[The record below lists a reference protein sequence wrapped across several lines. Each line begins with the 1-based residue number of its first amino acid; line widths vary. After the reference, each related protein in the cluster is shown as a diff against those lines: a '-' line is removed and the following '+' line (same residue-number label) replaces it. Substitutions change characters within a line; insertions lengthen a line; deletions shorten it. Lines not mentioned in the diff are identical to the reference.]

1 MTSDKTQFPPITF
14 DVAIIGGGPG
24 GLMTAMHINQKV
36 GDEAKITIFEQSNR
50 LGGKLMTGKFEKAD
64 ALYEIGVAE
73 IYDYDHLGH
82 DPLKHLITQT
92 LGLEIQKMDSECVII
107 DDKIMNNVADIEKL
121 CGRKTKDAIVSFRKK
136 CASVMTT
143 DQYFEGVGRDDNDH
157 PWMFKSGLDVIHDE
171 IKDEMARRY
180 VRINA
185 HSDIAIGPNET
196 SGLNALKNFLMDYDE
211 YIQYYCVEGG
221 NERIAEKLAEIVRAE
236 IALYTRVR
244 RIGRTEDGRYRLTI
258 IGRDG
263 KETTRDFD
271 FVVVS
276 LPYNWLQTIEWEGEG
291 LYRAMGK
298 HLDLFNV
305 PAHYLRVAI
314 SFEERFWDKHVEGS
328 WWMSDHFN
336 GHCVYIESTRYD
348 YGSKR
353 GGLNWLIA
361 GSDALALANL
371 PDDHL
376 IRMAL
381 ESLPAQMRD
390 AARKTMIE
398 GKVHRWLNTVNGIPG
413 GRPVRDT
420 QVNHQPEP
428 KLHPGLF
435 VTGDYLF
442 DATVNGVLDSADCAS
457 DMLMSEY
464 VQRDYE
470 ERIRRRTPGGKAKQ
484 ASAITAARNINR
496 QYFENYWQQGP
507 YAEVWDKFFN
517 AEYLRDAI
525 RLAFGEKAE
534 DFSILDAGSASG
546 QTVGALRKLGLKAQG
561 VEKNAWIHEQ
571 TPKALMRYNTLGDV
585 TDLPFKDN
593 QFDYIYETCLANLPR
608 HKVVPAIEELHRVAK
623 KGVIL
628 GSVTSDLS
636 WDSLITMEQERGV
649 KTFGT
654 LWQWSD
660 WFFNVGF
667 EHATE
672 DPKLLERLYQRAAAA
687 GFGKGRWFEDA
698 ESMGF
703 VFFRKIPD

>member
-1 MTSDKTQFPPITF
+1 MTQSPPITF
-14 DVAIIGGGPG
+14 DVAIVGGGPG

-36 GDEAKITIFEQSNR
+36 GAEAKITIFEQSNR
-50 LGGKLMTGKFEKAD
+50 VGGKLMTGRFEKAD

-73 IYDYDHLGH
+73 IYDYAHLGF
-82 DPLKHLITQT
+82 DPLKDLITNK
-92 LGLEIQKMDSECVII
+92 LGLPITVMDSETVVI
-107 DDKIMNNVADIEKL
+107 DDKIMNHVPDI
-121 CGRKTKDAIVSFRKK
+121 GRLMGKKTMDAIVNFRKK
-136 CASVMTT
+136 CASVMSL

-171 IKDEMARRY
+171 IKDEGARRF

-211 YIQYYCVEGG
+211 YIKYYCVDGG
-221 NERIAEKLAEIVRAE
+221 NERIVDKLAEIVRAQIE
-236 IALYTRVR
+236 LYTRVR
-244 RIGRTEDGRYRLTI
+244 RIGRTEDGRYRITTVGKD
-258 IGRDG
+258 GR
-263 KETTRDFD
+263 EEVRIFD

-276 LPYNWLQTIEWEGEG
+276 LPFNWLQTIEWEGET

-298 HLDLFNV
+298 HIDLFNV

-314 SFEERFWDKHVEGS
+314 SFEKPFWDGLVEGS
-328 WWMSDHFN
+328 WWMSDQFN
-336 GHCVYIESTRYD
+336 GHCVYIENSRYN
-348 YGSKR
+348 YHGK

-381 ESLPAQMRD
+381 DSLPPQLQFGRNL
-390 AARKTMIE
+390 MIE

-428 KLHPGLF
+428 KEHPGLF

-464 VQRDYE
+464 VKRNYE
-470 ERIRRRTPGGKAKQ
+470 ERIRRRTPGKAK
-484 ASAITAARNINR
+484 ADAAIRSSRNINR
-496 QYFENYWQQGP
+496 DYFENYWQAGP
-507 YAEVWDKFFN
+507 YEKVWNQFFD
-517 AEYLRDAI
+517 AGYLKDAI
-525 RLAFGEKAE
+525 GLAFGETKP
-534 DFSILDAGSASG
+534 FSILDAGSASG
-546 QTVGALRKLGLKAQG
+546 QTVGALRALGLDAQG
-561 VEKNAWIHEQ
+561 IERNAWIHGR
-571 TPKALMRYNTLGDV
+571 TPPELARFNHLGDV
-585 TDLPFKDN
+585 TDLPFKDG
-593 QFDYIYETCLANLPR
+593 QFDYVYESCLANLPR
-608 HKVVPAIEELHRVAK
+608 SKVQDAMYELHRVAK

-628 GSVTSDLS
+628 GSVTSDLA
-636 WDSLITMEQERGV
+636 WESLITSEMERGV
-649 KTFGT
+649 KTFAT

-660 WFFNVGF
+660 WMFNVGF

-672 DPKLLERLYQRAAAA
+672 DPAILEKLHARATEA
-687 GFGKGRWFEDA
+687 GLGKGRWFEDA
-698 ESMGF
+698 DSLQF
-703 VFFRKIPD
+703 VFFRRLDV

>member
-1 MTSDKTQFPPITF
+1 MTQAQQPPITF

-73 IYDYDHLGH
+73 IYDYAHLGF
-82 DPLKHLITQT
+82 DPLKDLITNK
-92 LGLEIQKMDSECVII
+92 LGLPIQKMDSECVVI
-107 DDKIMNNVADIEKL
+107 DDKIMNTTADI
-121 CGRKTKDAIVSFRKK
+121 GRLNGKKTMDAVIAFRKK
-136 CASVMTT
+136 CASLMSKE
-143 DQYFEGVGRDDNDH
+143 QYFEGVGRDDNDH
-157 PWMFKSGLDVIHDE
+157 PWMSKSGLDVIHDE
-171 IKDEMARRY
+171 IKDEMARRF

-221 NERIAEKLAEIVRAE
+221 NERIVGKLAEIVKAQIE
-236 IALYTRVR
+236 LYTRVR
-244 RIGRTEDGRYRLTI
+244 RVGRTEDGRYRLTI
-258 IGRDG
+258 VGKDG
-263 KETTRDFD
+263 KEEVRTFD

-276 LPYNWLQTIEWEGEG
+276 LPFNWLQTIEWEGEA

-314 SFEERFWDKHVEGS
+314 SFEKPFWDGLVEGS

-336 GHCVYIESTRYD
+336 GHCVYIESTRYN
-348 YGSKR
+348 YGKG

-361 GSDALALANL
+361 GSDAVALANL

-381 ESLPAQMRD
+381 DSLPPQLQFGRQF
-390 AARKTMIE
+390 MIE

-428 KLHPGLF
+428 KQHPGLF

-442 DATVNGVLDSADCAS
+442 DSTVNGVLDSADCAS

-470 ERIRRRTPGGKAKQ
+470 QRLRRRTPGGVAKQ
-484 ASAITAARNINR
+484 DRVIAAARNINR
-496 QYFENYWQQGP
+496 DYFDNYWQQGP
-507 YAEVWDKFFN
+507 YSEVWSRFFD

-525 RLAFGEKAE
+525 KIAYGEKSD

-546 QTVGALRKLGLKAQG
+546 LTVGAMRKIGLKAQG

-571 TPKALMRYNTLGDV
+571 TPKSLMRYNHLGDV
-585 TDLPFKDN
+585 CDLPFKDN
-593 QFDYIYETCLANLPR
+593 QFDYVYETCLANLPK
-608 HKVVPAIEELHRVAK
+608 HKVVGAIEELHRVAK

-636 WDSLITMEQERGV
+636 WDSLITMEQERGI
-649 KTFGT
+649 KTYGT

-667 EHATE
+667 EHAAQDE
-672 DPKLLERLYQRAAAA
+672 AQLAKLYERATAA
-687 GFGKGRWFEDA
+687 GFGKGKWFEDA

-703 VFFRKIPD
+703 VFFRKLDV

>member
-1 MTSDKTQFPPITF
+1 MSQHPPITF

-36 GDEAKITIFEQSNR
+36 GAEAKITIFEQSNR
-50 LGGKLMTGKFEKAD
+50 LGGKLMTGQFEKTG

-73 IYDYDHLGH
+73 IYDYAHLGF
-82 DPLKHLITQT
+82 DPLKDLITNK
-92 LGLEIQKMDSECVII
+92 LSLPIKKMDSEAVIV
-107 DDKIMNNVADIEKL
+107 DDKIMNHVDDIGRL
-121 CGRKTKDAIVSFRKK
+121 CGKKTMDAIVNFRKK
-136 CASVMTT
+136 CASLMST
-143 DQYFEGVGRDDNDH
+143 DQYFEGVGRDDNEH

-221 NERIAEKLAEIVRAE
+221 NERIVGKLAEQVQADIQ
-236 IALYTRVR
+236 LYTRVR
-244 RIGRTEDGRYRLTI
+244 RVGKTADNRYKLTI
-258 IGRDG
+258 VGRDG
-263 KETTRDFD
+263 RETERIFD

-276 LPYNWLQTIEWEGEG
+276 LPFNWLQTIEWEGET
-291 LYRAMGK
+291 LYRAMAQ

-314 SFEERFWDKHVEGS
+314 AFEKPFWDGLVEGS
-328 WWMSDHFN
+328 WWMSDQFN
-336 GHCVYIESTRYD
+336 GHCVYVENSRYAYD
-348 YGSKR
+348 GK

-381 ESLPAQMRD
+381 DSLPPQLQFG
-390 AARKTMIE
+390 RKLMIE
-398 GKVHRWLNTVNGIPG
+398 GKVHRWLNTVNGSPG

-420 QVNHQPEP
+420 QANHQPEP
-428 KLHPGLF
+428 KEHPGLF

-464 VQRDYE
+464 VRRNYETRVRQRTGGSKAQQE
-470 ERIRRRTPGGKAKQ
+470 TAIR
-484 ASAITAARNINR
+484 ASRNINR
-496 QYFENYWQQGP
+496 DYFENYYQHGP
-507 YAEVWDKFFN
+507 YETAWSQFFN
-517 AEYLRDAI
+517 AGYLRDAI
-525 RLAFGEKAE
+525 QLAYGEKGT
-534 DFSILDAGSASG
+534 FSILDAGSASG
-546 QTVGALRKLGLKAQG
+546 QTVGALRALGLKAEG
-561 VEKNAWIHEQ
+561 IEKNAWIHER
-571 TPKALMRYNTLGDV
+571 TPKELKRFNHLGDV

-593 QFDYIYETCLANLPR
+593 QFDYVYESCLANLPR
-608 HKVVPAIEELHRVAK
+608 SKVIPAIEELHRVAR

-636 WDSLITMEQERGV
+636 WEALISAEMERGI
-649 KTFGT
+649 KTFAT

-660 WFFNVGF
+660 MFFNVGF
-667 EHATE
+667 EHAIE
-672 DPKLLERLYQRAAAA
+672 DEALLHKIYDKATAADL
-687 GFGKGRWFEDA
+687 GKGRWFEDPD
-698 ESMGF
+698 SLQF
-703 VFFRKIPD
+703 IFFRKLPV

>member
-1 MTSDKTQFPPITF
+1 MSQMPPITF

-24 GLMTAMHINQKV
+24 GLMTAMHINQKI
-36 GDEAKITIFEQSNR
+36 GAEAKITIFEQSNR
-50 LGGKLMTGKFEKAD
+50 LGGKLMTGKFEKTG

-73 IYDYDHLGH
+73 IYDYAHLGF
-82 DPLKHLITQT
+82 DPLKDLITNK
-92 LGLEIQKMDSECVII
+92 LGLPVKRMDSEAVVV
-107 DDKIMNNVADIEKL
+107 DDKIMNTVADIGRL
-121 CGRKTKDAIVSFRKK
+121 CGKKTMDAVVNFRKK
-136 CASVMTT
+136 CASMMTL

-157 PWMFKSGLDVIHDE
+157 PWMDKSGLDVILDE

-221 NERIAEKLAEIVRAE
+221 NERIVDKLAEIVQAE
-236 IALYTRVR
+236 IALYSRVR
-244 RIGRTEDGRYRLTI
+244 RVGRTEDGRYALTV
-258 IGRDG
+258 IGKDG
-263 KETTRDFD
+263 KETVQTFD

-276 LPYNWLQTIEWEGEG
+276 LPFNWLQTIEWEGEA
-291 LYRAMGK
+291 LYRAMAR
-298 HLDLFNV
+298 HLDHFNV

-314 SFEERFWDKHVEGS
+314 AFEKPFWDGLVEGS

-336 GHCVYIESTRYD
+336 GHCVYVENSRYEYD
-348 YGSKR
+348 GK

-381 ESLPAQMRD
+381 DSLPPQLQFG
-390 AARKTMIE
+390 RKLMIE

-420 QVNHQPEP
+420 QDNHQPEP
-428 KLHPGLF
+428 KDHPGLF

-464 VQRDYE
+464 VRCNYE
-470 ERIRRRTPGGKAKQ
+470 ERIRRRTPGKARQ
-484 ASAITAARNINR
+484 ETAIRSARNINR
-496 QYFENYWQQGP
+496 SYFDNYWQAGP
-507 YAEVWDKFFN
+507 YSEVWSQFFN
-517 AEYLRDAI
+517 AGYLKDAI
-525 RLAFGEKAE
+525 QLAFGAGDK
-534 DFSILDAGSASG
+534 FSILDAGSASG
-546 QTVGALRKLGLKAQG
+546 QTVGALRKLGLNAHG
-561 VEKNAWIHEQ
+561 VEKNAWIHSQ
-571 TPKALMRYNTLGDV
+571 TAPDLKRFNHLGDV
-585 TDLPFKDN
+585 TDLPFKDGE
-593 QFDYIYETCLANLPR
+593 FDFVYESCLANLPR
-608 HKVVPAIEELHRVAK
+608 SKVKDAIYELHRVAK

-628 GSVTSDLS
+628 GSVTSDLA
-636 WDSLITMEQERGV
+636 WESLITYEMERGV
-649 KTFGT
+649 KTFAT

-672 DPKLLERLYQRAAAA
+672 DPAVLEKIFAAADTH
-687 GFGKGRWFEDA
+687 GLGKGKWFEDTD
-698 ESMGF
+698 SLQFM
-703 VFFRKIPD
+703 FFRRLDV